1 MQIRLS
7 KINQASSP
15 ISEQETEKRI
25 ERESLIFGFLSCAGS
40 PCPSSSLCLPVDRP
54 CSRLRAAM
62 CREIPGSITG
72 RAAHDGTR
80 ASSSGKPTALGK
92 AVRKTKGTEM
102 WCKPPKSFQIVSD
115 CRPVH
120 KIVQCLK
127 CPKRSA
133 KDYEISK
140 GTEILFSFLA

>member
-1 MQIRLS
+1 MVHL
-7 KINQASSP
+7 ATL
-15 ISEQETEKRI
+15 EE
-25 ERESLIFGFLSCAGS
+25 
-40 PCPSSSLCLPVDRP
+40 
-54 CSRLRAAM
+54 
-62 CREIPGSITG
+62 ITG

-80 ASSSGKPTALGK
+80 ANSSGKPTALGK
-92 AVRKTKGTEM
+92 AVRKAKGTEM

-140 GTEILFSFLA
+140 GTEILFSLVVSFLLSSLPACLPSTNIYWCNVNKAWDQPGLDADCSSAIY